1 MSLLPRDSRFL
12 RKANDR
18 VNEIFECVE
27 RVNPR
32 SWTRKGWLTKHR
44 KMAACAHKASFAYH
58 EVGSKSKPAIAFIG
72 VTPEQHEFKTWEEKC
87 LTGQVLMFQYQ
98 SDICPEPEPVPFV
111 ISHHA
116 LARLFMRCSEL
127 QAMPTTWE
135 YERLIKLLQPLLN
148 WSVFWDAC
156 IRGPHLENAELLKDS
171 SLAYRFFPVIPSPFG
186 LFFCETSYEDPRI
199 NVRTFVGNEQLRRE
213 QKELQSILQA
223 VGEGFEDLPVSI
235 HPWSF
240 LWGVWHTEI
249 YLLLV
254 LERLFKHGA
263 QIASLVC
270 EGLTASEME
279 CLEKLAFLRKSFFP
293 GMDPFEVPPQEFYTF
308 VLRKFRSLE
317 LQARS

>member
-127 QAMPTTWE
+127 QAMPTNWE
-135 YERLIKLLQPLLN
+135 YER
-148 WSVFWDAC
+148 
-156 IRGPHLENAELLKDS
+156 IRKCTCAPY
-171 SLAYRFFPVIPSPFG
+171 SLPDRFSTI
-186 LFFCETSYEDPRI
+186 
-199 NVRTFVGNEQLRRE
+199 
-213 QKELQSILQA
+213 
-223 VGEGFEDLPVSI
+223 GEI
-235 HPWSF
+235 RF
-240 LWGVWHTEI
+240 LTH
-249 YLLLV
+249 
-254 LERLFKHGA
+254 
-263 QIASLVC
+263 ASLP
-270 EGLTASEME
+270 S
-279 CLEKLAFLRKSFFP
+279 
-293 GMDPFEVPPQEFYTF
+293 
-308 VLRKFRSLE
+308 
-317 LQARS
+317 